1 MVNRLVTKTLWFLR
15 RSASRLNTRAF
26 TMNPEDVVAP
36 DITFRPVS
44 AFPELHAEPEKTRLH
59 DLTKANTVSKEP
71 RIPTV
76 IHMYDSC

>member
-1 MVNRLVTKTLWFLR
+1 
-15 RSASRLNTRAF
+15 
-26 TMNPEDVVAP
+26 MNPEDVIAP

-44 AFPELHAEPEKTRLH
+44 AFPELKAASEKTRLH
-59 DLTKANTVSKEP
+59 VLTQAK